1 MGTLMSRKDRQ
12 GRSRS
17 WAPGLLAAFWVLLA
31 GFSGAYLFRVVT
43 GDAVEGSEIEHVGAV
58 LTGAEPN
65 ALSPEQVAALLKVTE
80 VQRKE
85 LSALRSSL
93 KDMSRQVAELS
104 EQNSALSTRLK
115 PIEGLLAAPS
125 SGGAATTSLPSPPAI
140 ARLNAPEPVAEVEP
154 VEPEE
159 KPAEPPA
166 AEQPTEQTRASDAP
180 TGETEAA
187 TPEPVVKTP
196 EQVAPSETQAKPESA
211 SGSPSGAETEAA
223 EASPPVAS
231 TGAPDAA
238 PEEQVVVLEEETEIA
253 AINPALKLPPGTT
266 RFGIE
271 LGTVKKRDGLRT
283 LWREVLTKHAALV
296 AGLQARRVLAP
307 DKKWRLIAGPFAS
320 AEEATQACALFK
332 RANRSCEATVFAGDA
347 L

>member
-1 MGTLMSRKDRQ
+1 MSRKDRQ
-12 GRSRS
+12 SRSRS

-43 GDAVEGSEIEHVGAV
+43 GDAVEGREIEHVSAV

-104 EQNSALSTRLK
+104 EQNSALSVRLK
-115 PIEGLLAAPS
+115 PIERLLAAPS
-125 SGGAATTSLPSPPAI
+125 SGGAATTSPPSPPAI

-154 VEPEE
+154 VAPEE

-166 AEQPTEQTRASDAP
+166 AEQPTNQTRAPDASKQ
-180 TGETEAA
+180 ETEAPM
-187 TPEPVVKTP
+187 PEPVVVAP
-196 EQVAPSETQAKPESA
+196 EQVAPSETQGEPESA
-211 SGSPSGAETEAA
+211 SASPSGAETEAA
-223 EASPPVAS
+223 EAPPPAAS
-231 TGAPDAA
+231 TDTPDPV
-238 PEEQVVVLEEETEIA
+238 PEEQVELVLEEETEIA

-283 LWREVLTKHAALV
+283 LWREVLTNHAALV

-320 AEEATQACALFK
+320 AEEATQACVLFK

>member
-1 MGTLMSRKDRQ
+1 MSRKDRQ
-12 GRSRS
+12 SRSRS

-85 LSALRSSL
+85 LSALKSSL
-93 KDMSRQVAELS
+93 NDLSRQMAELS

-115 PIEGLLAAPS
+115 PIERLLAAPS

-140 ARLNAPEPVAEVEP
+140 VRLNTPEPVAKAEP
-154 VEPEE
+154 VAPED
-159 KPAEPPA
+159 KSAEPPA
-166 AEQPTEQTRASDAP
+166 EQLEDQTRAPDAP
-180 TGETEAA
+180 RQETEAA
-187 TPEPVVKTP
+187 TPKPVVRAP
-196 EQVAPSETQAKPESA
+196 EQAAPGETQSEPESA
-211 SGSPSGAETEAA
+211 SASPSGEETEAA
-223 EASPPVAS
+223 EALPPVAS
-231 TGAPDAA
+231 TNAPDAA

-253 AINPALKLPPGTT
+253 AVNPALDLPPGTT

-271 LGTVKKRDGLRT
+271 LGTVNKRADLRT
-283 LWREVLTKHAALV
+283 LWRKMLTDHAALV

-332 RANRSCEATVFAGDA
+332 RADRSCEATVFAGDA

>member
-1 MGTLMSRKDRQ
+1 MSRKDRQ

-43 GDAVEGSEIEHVGAV
+43 GDAVEGSEIEHVGTV

-65 ALSPEQVAALLKVTE
+65 ALSPEQVAALLKVTD
-80 VQRKE
+80 VQLKE
-85 LSALRSSL
+85 LSALKSSL
-93 KDMSRQVAELS
+93 NDLSRQVAELS

-115 PIEGLLAAPS
+115 PIERLLAAPS

-140 ARLNAPEPVAEVEP
+140 VRLNTPEPVAKVEP
-154 VEPEE
+154 VAPAE
-159 KPAEPPA
+159 KPAGPPT
-166 AEQPTEQTRASDAP
+166 AEQSTDQTRAPDAP
-180 TGETEAA
+180 TEETEAP
-187 TPEPVVKTP
+187 TLEPVVK
-196 EQVAPSETQAKPESA
+196 APLPAPPGETQAEPESA
-211 SGSPSGAETEAA
+211 ATSPSGEETEAA
-223 EASPPVAS
+223 ESPPPVTS
-231 TGAPDAA
+231 TDAPDAA

-253 AINPALKLPPGTT
+253 AVKPALDLPPGTT

-271 LGTVKKRDGLRT
+271 LGTVNKRDDLRT
-283 LWREVLTKHAALV
+283 LWREVLTNHAALV

>member
-93 KDMSRQVAELS
+93 KHMSRQVAELS

-115 PIEGLLAAPS
+115 PIERLFAAPS

-140 ARLNAPEPVAEVEP
+140 ARLNTPEPVAEAEP
-154 VEPEE
+154 VEPQE
-159 KPAEPPA
+159 KPAKPPA
-166 AEQPTEQTRASDAP
+166 EQLEGQTRAPDAP
-180 TGETEAA
+180 TGEAEAA
-187 TPEPVVKTP
+187 TPEPVLKAP
-196 EQVAPSETQAKPESA
+196 EHAASGETQAEPESA
-211 SGSPSGAETEAA
+211 SASQEDAESAESP
-223 EASPPVAS
+223 PPVAS
-231 TGAPDAA
+231 TDAPDAA
-238 PEEQVVVLEEETEIA
+238 PEEQVVILEEETEIA
-253 AINPALKLPPGTT
+253 AVNPARDLPPGTT

-320 AEEATQACALFK
+320 AEEATQACVLFK